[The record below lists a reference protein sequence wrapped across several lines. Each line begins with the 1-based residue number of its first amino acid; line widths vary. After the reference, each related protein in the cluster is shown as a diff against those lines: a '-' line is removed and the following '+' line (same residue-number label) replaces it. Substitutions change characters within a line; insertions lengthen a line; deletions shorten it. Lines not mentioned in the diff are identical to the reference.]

1 MTRVRNL
8 VTGGLGFLGSHLI
21 DRLMKAGE
29 EVICLDNTYTGRKQN
44 VISWWDNPLFEF
56 IRHDVTDPIQLE
68 IDRIWHLA
76 CPASPI
82 HYQFNP
88 IKTAKTNFL
97 GTHNMLGLARRVNA
111 RIFLAS
117 TSEVYGNPE
126 VHPQPESYWGY
137 VNPIGIR
144 SCYDEGKRI
153 AETLCFDYKRMHN
166 LEVRVARI
174 FNTYGPR
181 MLPQDGRV
189 VSNFIVQALENKPIT
204 IYGDGSQI
212 RSFCYVDDLI
222 NGIIRLMNSDNSG
235 PINIG
240 NPKEFTILELANLIR
255 QKINPKLDL
264 IYKPLPED
272 DPLQRKPLIE
282 KAKETLNWEP
292 EIPLE
297 IGLDKTINFFREEL
311 N

>member
-97 GTHNMLGLARRVNA
+97 GTHNMLGLA
-111 RIFLAS
+111 
-117 TSEVYGNPE
+117 
-126 VHPQPESYWGY
+126 
-137 VNPIGIR
+137 
-144 SCYDEGKRI
+144 
-153 AETLCFDYKRMHN
+153 
-166 LEVRVARI
+166 
-174 FNTYGPR
+174 
-181 MLPQDGRV
+181 
-189 VSNFIVQALENKPIT
+189 
-204 IYGDGSQI
+204 
-212 RSFCYVDDLI
+212 
-222 NGIIRLMNSDNSG
+222 
-235 PINIG
+235 
-240 NPKEFTILELANLIR
+240 
-255 QKINPKLDL
+255 
-264 IYKPLPED
+264 
-272 DPLQRKPLIE
+272 
-282 KAKETLNWEP
+282 
-292 EIPLE
+292 
-297 IGLDKTINFFREEL
+297 
-311 N
+311 